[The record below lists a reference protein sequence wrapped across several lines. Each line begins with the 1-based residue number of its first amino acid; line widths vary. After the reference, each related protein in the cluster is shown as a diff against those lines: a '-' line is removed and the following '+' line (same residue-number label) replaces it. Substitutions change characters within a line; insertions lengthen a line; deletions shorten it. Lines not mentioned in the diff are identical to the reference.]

1 MVTKEL
7 KKEAS
12 TAGAIGGSKVS
23 DIKGFSAPFGRVPK
37 SKKGRKKKNP
47 SKPFGEAE
55 LFENA
60 MAHALLD
67 EDDIG
72 EVVKKRGDMWV
83 YHDDETGAEK
93 GAWKER
99 DAAWEKQRADRK
111 VKSAKKKSERGRSQE
126 KALIPA
132 VEKPK
137 KEPKQKPKLAKK
149 PKKAPPAKKEPKKR
163 RPKVRRLESLDQI
176 LNFINEGS
184 MMSYVFENTPIDDES
199 VTWEK
204 FVSRLSKQTVFSDP
218 KLKKILQ
225 DMAKAEGKLLE
236 KAVAMIDGVL
246 KQTGKFDV
254 SAKKVEIDP
263 ATKDVKLNFVVDM
276 KESKQKL
283 TFAVK
288 LENGRPLLLFPNETK
303 AMLNSME
310 GDDSK
315 LLRAELMHSQE
326 TVLDNMED
334 VVTVTGRR
342 DKYLKQL
349 EKKVDKFLNSVT
361 PVEISMLRYL
371 LKNKYK
377 GVR

>member
-1 MVTKEL
+1 MTKEL

-12 TAGAIGGSKVS
+12 TAGAIGGSRVP
-23 DIKGFSAPFGRVPK
+23 DIKGFSAPFGQVPK

-47 SKPFGEAE
+47 SQPFGEAE
-55 LFENA
+55 IFENA
-60 MAHALLD
+60 VAQSLLD
-67 EDDIG
+67 DEEIG
-72 EVVKKRGDMWV
+72 EVVTKRGNTWV
-83 YHDDETGAEK
+83 YHDDDTGAER
-93 GAWKER
+93 GSWQDRET
-99 DAAWEKQRADRK
+99 AWERQRADRAAQ
-111 VKSAKKKSERGRSQE
+111 SATKKKEKARGGQE
-126 KALIPA
+126 KALVPA

-137 KEPKQKPKLAKK
+137 INKHKPKLAPEPKMAPE
-149 PKKAPPAKKEPKKR
+149 PKKEKKKR
-163 RPKVRRLESLDQI
+163 RPKVRRAESVFRDMLQP
-176 LNFINEGS
+176 LSEGS
-184 MMSYVFENTPIDDES
+184 MMSYVFENTPVNDEAI
-199 VTWEK
+199 TWEK
-204 FVSRLSKQTVFSDP
+204 FVGRLSKQTVFSDP

-225 DMAKAEGKLLE
+225 DMAKAEGKMLE
-236 KAVAMIDGVL
+236 KAVSMIDGVL
-246 KQTGKFDV
+246 RQTGRFEV
-254 SAKKVEIDP
+254 AQQKVEIEPD
-263 ATKDVKLNFVVDM
+263 TKDVKLNFTVNM

-288 LENGRPLLLFPNETK
+288 LENGRPLVLFPEQTK
-303 AMLNSME
+303 SALNSME

-349 EKKVDKFLNSVT
+349 EKKVDKFLNSTT
-361 PVEISMLRYL
+361 PLEISMLRYL